1 MTGFQDTLPTPT
13 GADDAGLAALRCEQP
28 GEVLALLRQVRAAE
42 APVALSTPAGASFS
56 ASLWSIDAER
66 GVLSLAVER
75 ADPALLGLVDGNE
88 ATAVTYLDAIKLQ
101 FDLDGLVLVR
111 SARATAMQCRLP
123 RCIYRFQRRAAFRV
137 RTPAQAGPS
146 AELRHPD
153 MPEMRLSLRVT
164 DISIGGCG
172 LLLPADVPPL
182 PLGIVLHGVQLALD
196 DATRLDVTLR
206 LQHASSLQGADGAH
220 AGLRLGCELLAL
232 TPDDGRRLQR
242 YIDLTQRR
250 RRLLSLD

>member
-1 MTGFQDTLPTPT
+1 MSGFQDTQPTPI
-13 GADDAGLAALRCEQP
+13 GADDAGLADFRCERP
-28 GEVLALLRQVRAAE
+28 GEVLALLRQVRDAE
-42 APVALSTPAGASFS
+42 APVALSTPSGASFS

-66 GVLSLAVER
+66 GALSLEVER
-75 ADPALLGLVDGNE
+75 ADPALAGVVDGNE

-111 SARATAMQCRLP
+111 GPRATALQCRLP
-123 RCIYRFQRRAAFRV
+123 RWIYRFQRRTAFRV
-137 RTPAQAGPS
+137 RTPERAGPS
-146 AELRHPD
+146 AALRHPA
-153 MPEMRLSLRVT
+153 MPEMRLALRVC
-164 DISIGGCG
+164 DISLGGCG

-182 PLGIVLHGVQLALD
+182 PLGIVMQGVALTLD
-196 DATRLDVTLR
+196 DATRLDVSLR
-206 LQHASSLQGADGAH
+206 LQHASSLQAADGSH

-232 TPDDGRRLQR
+232 SPDDLRRLQR